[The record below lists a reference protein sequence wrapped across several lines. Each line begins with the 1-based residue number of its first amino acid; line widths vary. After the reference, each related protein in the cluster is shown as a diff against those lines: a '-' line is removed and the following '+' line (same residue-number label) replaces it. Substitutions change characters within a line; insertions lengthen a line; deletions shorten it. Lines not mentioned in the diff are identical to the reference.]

1 MLKRKVIIINERD
14 LRAIW
19 RINNRETDIQNDR
32 ARKNYINVR
41 VNK

>member
-1 MLKRKVIIINERD
+1 MLKRKVIINERD

-19 RINNRETDIQNDR
+19 RINNRETDIHNDR